1 MIGCERNKRSCNRD
15 VQEPGGTVVSKDLRG
30 DIEAE
35 SERIR
40 RSQPCRD
47 GRTFQAKGTACIKT
61 RKTCH
66 FKYLK
71 AGI

>member
-1 MIGCERNKRSCNRD
+1 MKETKGLVTEAYRS
-15 VQEPGGTVVSKDLRG
+15 QEVRVVSKDLRG
-30 DIEAE
+30 DMEAE
-35 SERIR
+35 TERIR

-61 RKTCH
+61 RRTCH